1 MHSYTIYSHAT
12 RSARFAVSRA
22 LCIYRLVY
30 RPLAKRATQRNSR
43 RRALCYE
50 QPPSK
55 YSAQRMTPHI
65 RRIMCKQHKN
75 KLKNSG
81 YFV

>member
-22 LCIYRLVY
+22 LYIYRLVY
-30 RPLAKRATQRNSR
+30 QPLAKRATQRNSR
-43 RRALCYE
+43 SRALYYV
-50 QPPSK
+50 QLPSQ
-55 YSAQRMTPHI
+55 YRAQRMTQHI
-65 RRIMCKQHKN
+65 RQIMCSMHKN